1 MSWLK
6 RMVIGRPL
14 PMAHL
19 IHERLGKPTALAVFS
34 SDALS
39 SSAYA
44 TEEILIVLA
53 GAGAAALWLSL
64 PIALAIGTLLV
75 IVTLSYRQT
84 IQAYP
89 GGGGAYIVARSNLGD
104 YPGLV
109 AAAALLIDYVLTV
122 SVSVAAG
129 VAAVTSAVPSLYPYR
144 VALCVGAIAVIA
156 LLNLRGVRE
165 SGRLFAAPTYLFIAG
180 GLSLL
185 GWGLIDYLW
194 LQVPSAPL
202 GKGPR
207 GEPLAGSVPLGTFL
221 ILRAFA
227 SGCAALTGIE
237 AISDGVPAFRPP
249 EASNARTTLTWMS
262 SILLTL
268 FLGITALAYAYG
280 VMPHQKE
287 TVLSQLG
294 RMVFGDGPF
303 YYSFQAATMLVLI
316 LAANT
321 AFADFPR
328 LAYFLGR
335 DRFLPRQFANRGDRL
350 VFSNGIVIL
359 AGVSSLLLVIFK
371 ADTHAIIPLY
381 AVGVFIS
388 FTLSQS
394 AMVARWLRLR
404 LPGWWRGALLNGLGA
419 ATTAVVLLVLAVTK
433 FLHGAWIVVTL
444 IPFLIS
450 MFWAIHRHYT
460 MQREALSL
468 KHYQMPEGITH
479 RVVIPVAEIH
489 RGVLNALHYARSIA
503 KDGQIEGVTVAVDEG
518 AVEELKV
525 RWDLWAG
532 GIPLLVLPSPDRSL
546 IRPIVAHVDEVQR
559 KTGVDFVT
567 VVIPEFVPGRW
578 WHHLLH
584 NQSALLIKAAFLFRR
599 GTIVCN
605 VPYHPEA

>member
-1 MSWLK
+1 MATLLK
-6 RMVIGRPL
+6 RILVGKPL
-14 PMAHL
+14 PT
-19 IHERLGKPTALAVFS
+19 HEAPHQRLGKPTALAVFS

-44 TEEILIVLA
+44 TEEILLVLA
-53 GAGAAALWLSL
+53 AAGSAALWLSV
-64 PIALAIGTLLV
+64 PIALAIGALLV
-75 IVTLSYRQT
+75 IVTASYRQT
-84 IQAYP
+84 IMAYP
-89 GGGGAYIVARSNLGD
+89 GGGGAYIVARANLGD

-129 VAAVTSAVPSLYPYR
+129 VAAVTSAFQQLYPYR
-144 VALCVGAIAVIA
+144 ISLCVAAITLIA
-156 LLNLRGVRE
+156 MMNLRGVRE
-165 SGRLFAAPTYLFIAG
+165 SGRLFAVPTYLFIAG

-185 GWGLIDYLW
+185 GWGLVRYLW
-194 LQVPSAPL
+194 GAVPPAPT
-202 GKGPR
+202 
-207 GEPLAGSVPLGTFL
+207 GEALAETGILGTFL
-221 ILRAFA
+221 ILRAFS

-249 EASNARTTLTWMS
+249 EAPNARVTLTWMS
-262 SILLTL
+262 GILLIL
-268 FLGITALAYAYG
+268 FLGITGLAYAYG
-280 VMPHQKE
+280 VVPLEKE

-294 RMVFGDGPF
+294 RMVFGDGLSYF
-303 YYSFQAATMLVLI
+303 YLQAATMLILV

-335 DRFLPRQFANRGDRL
+335 DRFLPRQFTNRGDRL
-350 VFSNGIVIL
+350 VFSNGILIL
-359 AGVSSLLLVIFK
+359 AGVSSLLLVLFRG
-371 ADTHAIIPLY
+371 DTHAIIPLY
-381 AVGVFIS
+381 AVGVFLS

-394 AMVARWLRLR
+394 GMVARWLRQR
-404 LPGWWRGALLNGLGA
+404 GPGWRRGALLNGLGA
-419 ATTAVVLLVLAVTK
+419 ATTATVLLVLATTK

-444 IPFLIS
+444 IPLLVS
-450 MFWAIHRHYT
+450 MFWAIHRHYAI
-460 MQREALSL
+460 QREALTL
-468 KHYQMPEGITH
+468 KHYQVPDSITH

-489 RGVLNALHYARSIA
+489 RGVLYALHYARSIA
-503 KDGQIEGVTVAVDEG
+503 QDGQIEGITVATDET
-518 AVEELKV
+518 AVEELRV

-532 GIPLLVLPSPDRSL
+532 GVPLVVLASPDRSL
-546 IRPIVAHVDEVQR
+546 IQPIVAYVDEVQR

-584 NQSALLIKAAFLFRR
+584 NQSALLIKAAFLFRK

-605 VPYHPEA
+605 VPYHVER

>member
-1 MSWLK
+1 MLSWMK
-6 RMVIGRPL
+6 RLVIGRPL
-14 PMAHL
+14 PTAHL
-19 IHERLGKPTALAVFS
+19 AQQRLGKPTALAVFA

-44 TEEILIVLA
+44 TEEILLVLV
-53 GAGAAALWLSL
+53 GVGAAALWVSL
-64 PIALAIGTLLV
+64 PIALAIGALLA
-75 IVTLSYRQT
+75 IVTISYRQT

-109 AAAALLIDYVLTV
+109 AAAGLLIGYVLTV

-129 VAAVTSAVPSLYPYR
+129 IAAVISAFPGLIRYR
-144 VALCVGAIAVIA
+144 VWLCVFAVGLIAVV
-156 LLNLRGVRE
+156 NLRGVRE
-165 SGRLFAAPTYLFIAG
+165 SGRIFAVPTYLFITAG
-180 GLSLL
+180 LGLILL
-185 GWGLIDYLW
+185 GVVGYAWAEG
-194 LQVPSAPL
+194 VGGAAKAGPAAAAPL
-202 GKGPR
+202 G
-207 GEPLAGSVPLGTFL
+207 AFL

-249 EASNARTTLTWMS
+249 EAQNARVTLTWMS
-262 SILLTL
+262 GILLTL
-268 FLGITALAYAYG
+268 FLGITVLAYLFG
-280 VMPHQKE
+280 VVPREEE

-294 RMVFGDGPF
+294 RLVFGEGPA
-303 YYSFQAATMLVLI
+303 YYFLQAATVLILI

-328 LAYFLGR
+328 LSYFLGR
-335 DRFLPRQFANRGDRL
+335 DRFMPRQLTNRGDRL
-350 VFSNGIVIL
+350 VFSNGILIL
-359 AGVSSLLLVIFK
+359 ATLSSLLLILFK
-371 ADTHAIIPLY
+371 GDTHAIIPLY
-381 AVGVFIS
+381 ALGVFLS

-394 AMVARWLRLR
+394 GMVVRWLRLR
-404 LPGWWRGALLNGLGA
+404 QPGWRRGVIVNGLGG
-419 ATTAVVLLVLAVTK
+419 ATTFVVLLILATTK
-433 FLHGAWIVVTL
+433 FSQGAWIVLVL
-444 IPFLIS
+444 IPLVVSLFL
-450 MFWAIHRHYT
+450 AIHRHYT

-479 RVVIPVAEIH
+479 RVVVPVAEIN

-503 KDGQIEGVTVAVDEG
+503 KDGQIEGVTVAVEEG

-532 GIPLLVLPSPDRSL
+532 GIPLVVLASPDRSL

-559 KTGVDFVT
+559 KSGVDFVT
-567 VVIPEFVPGRW
+567 VVIPEFVPGKW

-605 VPYHPEA
+605 VPYHPER

>member
-1 MSWLK
+1 MLSWLK
-6 RMVIGRPL
+6 RLVIGRPL
-14 PMAHL
+14 PTAQL
-19 IHERLGKPTALAVFS
+19 AHERLGRPTALAVFS

-44 TEEILIVLA
+44 TEEILLVLA
-53 GAGAAALWLSL
+53 AAGQAALGLSV
-64 PIALAIGTLLV
+64 PIALAIGALLV
-75 IVTLSYRQT
+75 VVTASYRQT
-84 IQAYP
+84 IMAYP
-89 GGGGAYIVARSNLGD
+89 GGGGAYIVARANLGD

-129 VAAVTSAVPSLYPYR
+129 VAAVTSAFQQLYPYR
-144 VALCVGAIAVIA
+144 VGLCVGAITLMA
-156 LLNLRGVRE
+156 LVNLRGVRE
-165 SGRLFAAPTYLFIAG
+165 SGRLFAVPTYLFIAG

-185 GWGLIDYLW
+185 GSGLVRYLW
-194 LQVPSAPL
+194 AGVPPAPT
-202 GKGPR
+202 GQPMAETGI
-207 GEPLAGSVPLGTFL
+207 LGTVL
-221 ILRAFA
+221 ILRAFS

-249 EASNARTTLTWMS
+249 EAANARTTLTWMS
-262 SILLTL
+262 GILLTL
-268 FLGITALAYAYG
+268 FLGITVLAYAYG
-280 VMPHQKE
+280 VVPHEKE

-303 YYSFQAATMLVLI
+303 YYSLQAATMLILV

-335 DRFLPRQFANRGDRL
+335 DRFLPRQFTNRGDRL
-350 VFSNGIVIL
+350 VFSNGILIL

-371 ADTHAIIPLY
+371 GDTHAIIPLY
-381 AVGVFIS
+381 AVGVFLS
-388 FTLSQS
+388 FTLSQGG
-394 AMVARWLRLR
+394 MVARWVRLR
-404 LPGWWRGALLNGLGA
+404 GPGWRQGAMLNGLGA
-419 ATTAVVLLVLAVTK
+419 ATTAIVLLVLATTK

-444 IPFLIS
+444 IPLLVS
-450 MFWAIHRHYT
+450 MFWAIHRHYIT
-460 MQREALSL
+460 QREALSL
-468 KHYQMPEGITH
+468 KHYQMPEAITH
-479 RVVIPVAEIH
+479 RVVIPVAEMN
-489 RGVLNALHYARSIA
+489 RGVVNAIHYARSIA
-503 KDGQIEGVTVAVDEG
+503 KDGQVEGVTVATDEK

-532 GIPLLVLPSPDRSL
+532 GVPLVVLPSPERSL
-546 IRPIVAHVDEVQR
+546 IRPIVHYVDELQQ

-578 WHHLLH
+578 WHHMLH

-605 VPYHPEA
+605 VPYHLDR